1 MELCAE
7 PEWLLLHI
15 LCSKAR
21 EYTRVGQAIEFWV
34 CAQRCVCVGRLA
46 WSRMRVF
53 WRLQQEGRL
62 DAQEGGERAQNLQH
76 GMPSV
81 RVVHK

>member
-7 PEWLLLHI
+7 PEWLLLQI

-21 EYTRVGQAIEFWV
+21 GYTRVGQAIEFWV

-53 WRLQQEGRL
+53 WRLQQAGRQRRE
-62 DAQEGGERAQNLQH
+62 DGEERAQEGQRAHQRTDL
-76 GMPSV
+76 
-81 RVVHK
+81 